1 MLVDGLEIEIG
12 TGVRISPLDFFYDDG
27 ESNEWFLMEGN
38 RIWRIE

>member
-1 MLVDGLEIEIG
+1 MLVDGLEIVIG
-12 TGVRISPLDFFYDDG
+12 TGVRISPLDFFYDG